1 MGDETLEKTEAE
13 SAKAEREKTPFFVRV
28 RAFLRDSG
36 WDLMYV
42 LLALGVILVGS
53 AIWYQ
58 PPLLSSRALRVS
70 YSFLGKDFADAAL
83 YRPLAM
89 PTRYYVKL
97 PHELQKRY
105 RWFSIDR
112 RREVCALA
120 EPPSFRTFG
129 LPAIRRKEPL
139 GIDLEFRHLDNS
151 EWRVSFEDEAIVF
164 SNAILCVR
172 LDHKQTEEETK

>member
-1 MGDETLEKTEAE
+1 MGDESPEITKVED
-13 SAKAEREKTPFFVRV
+13 AKAGTVQVSFFARICVS
-28 RAFLRDSG
+28 LRNAG
-36 WDLMYV
+36 WDLLYV
-42 LLALGVILVGS
+42 LLALCVILVGS

-58 PPLLSSRALRVS
+58 PPLLPSRALRVS

-120 EPPSFRTFG
+120 EPPTFRTFG
-129 LPAIRRKEPL
+129 LPAIRRKEPMGL
-139 GIDLEFRHLDNS
+139 DLEFRHLDNS
-151 EWRVSFEDEAIVF
+151 EWHVSFEDEAIVF

-172 LDHKQTEEETK
+172 LDHKQIGEETK

>member
-1 MGDETLEKTEAE
+1 MGDESPEITKVED
-13 SAKAEREKTPFFVRV
+13 AKAEAVQVSFFARV
-28 RAFLRDSG
+28 CAFLRNAG
-36 WDLMYV
+36 WDLLYV
-42 LLALGVILVGS
+42 LLALAVILVGS

-112 RREVCALA
+112 RREVCAL
-120 EPPSFRTFG
+120 
-129 LPAIRRKEPL
+129 
-139 GIDLEFRHLDNS
+139 
-151 EWRVSFEDEAIVF
+151 
-164 SNAILCVR
+164 
-172 LDHKQTEEETK
+172 TE